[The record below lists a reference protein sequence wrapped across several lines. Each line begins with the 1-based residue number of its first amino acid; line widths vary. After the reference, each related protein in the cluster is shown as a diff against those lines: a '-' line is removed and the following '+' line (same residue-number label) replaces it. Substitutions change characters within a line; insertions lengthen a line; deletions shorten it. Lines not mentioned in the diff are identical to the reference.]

1 MYQPLGA
8 CAGTLSWTGLRLRPD
23 DSCCYDPYLPSPPHP
38 LHHQAKQARVT
49 TPPQVPMS
57 GHRSCPRPDARCH
70 EASPSTLIGRTP
82 SAALT
87 LILPDQ
93 HLPHDTKVTYPGRSC
108 LGSNRSNESLFS
120 NSARTPYNSKG
131 GRGSGKVREKVKPN
145 GLTGPR
151 ALEALCLCACYSLM
165 STHPAPPTLSI
176 QTLPSKLNSR
186 PLLVAQWIRIILTT
200 QGVWVDPQSRKIPHA
215 VEQLSPCA
223 ATTEAR
229 APPACTLQ

>member
-1 MYQPLGA
+1 M
-8 CAGTLSWTGLRLRPD
+8 SWTGLRL
-23 DSCCYDPYLPSPPHP
+23 PSPPP
-38 LHHQAKQARVT
+38 SPPPPSQASPCHHS
-49 TPPQVPMS
+49 TPGAHERAPE
-57 GHRSCPRPDARCH
+57 RPEARCH
-70 EASPSTLIGRTP
+70 AASPSTLIAPTA
-82 SAALT
+82 SAGLT

-93 HLPHDTKVTYPGRSC
+93 HLPRDTKVTYPGRSC
-108 LGSNRSNESLFS
+108 LGSNQSKECLFS
-120 NSARTPYNSKG
+120 NSALTPYNSKG

-151 ALEALCLCACYSLM
+151 ALEALCLCVCCSLM
-165 STHPAPPTLSI
+165 STHPAPPTLST

-215 VEQLSPCA
+215 VEQLSPCT

-229 APPACTLQ
+229 VPTACTLQ